1 MKNFFRASLLAVLF
15 VGMSGFSS
23 DEQPT
28 ENMYL
33 ANDLCED
40 RANFAYEMYTV
51 FAPWTSQNDLN
62 RIWSD
67 NYWDCINNGGDSDY
81 IANP

>member
-1 MKNFFRASLLAVLF
+1 
-15 VGMSGFSS
+15 MSGFSS
-23 DEQPT
+23 EEKPT
-28 ENMYL
+28 ENMFL

-40 RANFAYEMYTV
+40 RANFAYEMYTM

-81 IANP
+81 TANPKK